1 MKFTAQNLESEDAN
15 LSFNITEALLV
26 DDNAQKIPLNLGS
39 SNITVSS
46 VVSVDENM
54 LNSISIFPNPVKDIL
69 YLSGTKGGEEI
80 SIYSSNGQQVHSETL
95 TGNSNQGIN
104 LSSLPKG
111 IYHLQINDGTN
122 NFYKK
127 LIK

>member
-1 MKFTAQNLESEDAN
+1 MSPDKVLKIIKDKEIDYVDFRFTDPKGKLQHVTMDKTA
-15 LSFNITEALLV
+15 
-26 DDNAQKIPLNLGS
+26 
-39 SNITVSS
+39 
-46 VVSVDENM
+46 VDENM

-111 IYHLQINDGTN
+111 IYQLQINDGTN